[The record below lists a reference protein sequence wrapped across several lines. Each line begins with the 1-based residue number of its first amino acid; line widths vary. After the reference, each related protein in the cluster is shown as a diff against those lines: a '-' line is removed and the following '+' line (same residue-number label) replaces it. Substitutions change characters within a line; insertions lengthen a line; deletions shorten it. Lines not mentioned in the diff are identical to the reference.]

1 MEEQTCKTSHLHLSA
16 VCSNI
21 WSTDAFSGTSSSFC
35 LVLIRSAAA
44 VSCTSQLSSGPK
56 PAAGVYEWTCSTV
69 CNLVGHMVP
78 RRRTRAAFHHFKTSS
93 GRKLSSPAGSEKLVP
108 ALILNWS
115 HCCNRLYWTTH
126 IRQYE
131 ASAHWS
137 NSYCP
142 FNLCWVYLSSTAVF
156 LCCCFLLW
164 REAFYQPHPASVSWI
179 SASRNFT
186 TVFIFPSCWI
196 CLLSHFIFFWLEI
209 SMNSLNFAYFGQQ
222 M

>member
-1 MEEQTCKTSHLHLSA
+1 MMYGVKFTAQVL
-16 VCSNI
+16 
-21 WSTDAFSGTSSSFC
+21 FSS
-35 LVLIRSAAA
+35 VMW
-44 VSCTSQLSSGPK
+44 PK
-56 PAAGVYEWTCSTV
+56 PAAGVFEWTCSTV
-69 CNLVGHMVP
+69 CHLVGHMVP
-78 RRRTRAAFHHFKTSS
+78 GRRTRAAFHHFKTSS

-142 FNLCWVYLSSTAVF
+142 FNLCWVYLSSTAVL

-186 TVFIFPSCWI
+186 TVFLFF
-196 CLLSHFIFFWLEI
+196 LLVESVYCRTLSSSDWR
-209 SMNSLNFAYFGQQ
+209 SD
-222 M
+222 